1 MFKQI
6 FVMGCVLAAAACAP
20 KDAPRTAEKPS
31 YRALAPGAVVS
42 FVVLKNGAT
51 PVAGKF
57 TEATGKIDVSRFPE
71 LAGELSI
78 DVQSLDTAL
87 PERTANVM
95 QYFFSATD
103 PALRYATF
111 RPARYAGAAVDLATL
126 SAPAVGRLEGMLE
139 VAGHA
144 APVTMPVRLELAAA
158 GGLHIV
164 SSAPG
169 MVRISALQ
177 MEADKARMME
187 VCKHQSVSDEVL
199 LTVDAVLSAAR

>member
-1 MFKQI
+1 MFKRI
-6 FVMGCVLAAAACAP
+6 FVLGFVLVAAACAP
-20 KDAPRTAEKPS
+20 KDTARSGEQPS

-42 FVVLKNGAT
+42 FLVLKNGST

-71 LAGELSI
+71 LAGELAI
-78 DVQSLDTAL
+78 DIHSLDTAL

-103 PALRYATF
+103 PALRYAKF
-111 RPARYAGAAVDLATL
+111 RPARFAGDAVDLAAL
-126 SAPAVGRLEGMLE
+126 SSPATGTLEGMLE

-144 APVTMPVRLELAAA
+144 APVTMPVRLEPAAA
-158 GGLHIV
+158 GGVHIV

-187 VCKHQSVSDEVL
+187 VCKHQSVSDEVQ
-199 LTVDAVLSAAR
+199 LTVDALLSAAR